1 MRYEKGITDNVGGF
15 LFAILGGGQ
24 CSKRALV
31 IGRDFVARRRF
42 SDQEFRRQN
51 SGGADFCNQNRRYH
65 FGRNRNGF
73 LGRGFQINIF
83 SFRLEQP
90 LLSLNCFKYSKI
102 LSISRILKDFFGKVK
117 CIMPFQFQ
125 FNPRYRFVVNCTT
138 RCNFNCPH
146 CLRQTLDEKKTLRL
160 DLPVSL
166 FKQCLKEFK
175 KINYRYVAFTGGEPI
190 LHPDFGRLVAAA
202 VKENFSFSVINN
214 GWFYRDY
221 FPILDKY
228 RLQLTRM
235 SFSLDGSMAAI
246 HDRIRNKSGSY
257 DKVMEGIEFYKNKG
271 FRVWVTSCF
280 NQLNLSDF
288 WNIHKLLDFFKVDDW
303 FKINHLFGRRKTIPR
318 KICVNMQIN
327 FHFQIL
333 LYLFYFF
340 KG

>member
-1 MRYEKGITDNVGGF
+1 
-15 LFAILGGGQ
+15 
-24 CSKRALV
+24 
-31 IGRDFVARRRF
+31 
-42 SDQEFRRQN
+42 
-51 SGGADFCNQNRRYH
+51 
-65 FGRNRNGF
+65 
-73 LGRGFQINIF
+73 
-83 SFRLEQP
+83 
-90 LLSLNCFKYSKI
+90 
-102 LSISRILKDFFGKVK
+102 
-117 CIMPFQFQ
+117 MPFQFQ

-303 FKINHLFGRRKTIPR
+303 FILGIDDILSCQDYQPDFYRLTDRDRRQLRQEILKLWAKHLESGSGPRLHSSVSFGPSNPKIDFCRIFRYFEPAIHPDGTMTFCCNIYKECARRPSIEKDGFWPSF
-318 KICVNMQIN
+318 NMTLKSIEKLKVQRLKDVSEKN
-327 FHFQIL
+327 FFDGFNTCNYCNKYIEEIL
-333 LYLFYFF
+333 QNL
-340 KG
+340 KNNG